1 MQAVLACW
9 NVQPLRFNP
18 FISHAAAAAASGLLP
33 NAEVALS
40 TMGVCLNINA
50 WM

>member
-1 MQAVLACW
+1 MLPTLLLLLLA
-9 NVQPLRFNP
+9 
-18 FISHAAAAAASGLLP
+18 GLLP